1 MGKRKKFIKEK
12 ILFENRKNSREYIWG
27 SGSIDI
33 DEWKANAT
41 VKYQLSERLILKIFL
56 QFNTFSIGEV

>member
-1 MGKRKKFIKEK
+1 M
-12 ILFENRKNSREYIWG
+12 ILFENSKNLREYMWG

-41 VKYQLSERLILKIFL
+41 VKY
-56 QFNTFSIGEV
+56 